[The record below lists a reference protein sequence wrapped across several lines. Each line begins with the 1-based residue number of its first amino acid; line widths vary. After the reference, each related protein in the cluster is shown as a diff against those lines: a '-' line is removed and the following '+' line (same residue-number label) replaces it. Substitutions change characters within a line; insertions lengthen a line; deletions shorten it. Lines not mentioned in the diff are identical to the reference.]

1 MNLKTNEQSQNA
13 KRNAIA
19 DCFKILS
26 IFVLL
31 VGFLLIIFNLFISTI
46 NFSSIISTILYIIY
60 ITIAFFVLRAI
71 AEMLQLLEDIKNK

>member
-1 MNLKTNEQSQNA
+1 MKKNEQSQNI

-31 VGFLLIIFNLFISTI
+31 VGILLIFLNLFINTI
-46 NFSSIISTILYIIY
+46 NFSTIISTILYIIY
-60 ITIAFFVLRAI
+60 TTIAFFVLMAI
-71 AEMLQLLEDIKNK
+71 AEILQLLEDIKNK